1 MIENHTPQIIN
12 YYLNKIVNYSVIL
25 DKNIKEVEM
34 SR

>member
-1 MIENHTPQIIN
+1 MIENHSPQIIN

-25 DKNIKEVEM
+25 DKNMEEVKM